1 MHFPQQLERGGC
13 EVLTQRGRWWKGNR
27 LHVDRRWLSSPA
39 GYTEDSFRGREE
51 PQPLDQMRGFQ
62 EVSEATWVQSQARGR
77 GWPGCEGI
85 IIGACLTEERHSS
98 SLSHRARNKRKQAI
112 EGRCG
117 VKGVLDLLG
126 C

>member
-51 PQPLDQMRGFQ
+51 PQPPDQMRGFQ

-85 IIGACLTEERHSS
+85 IIGACLTERRGIA
-98 SLSHRARNKRKQAI
+98 RASVTVPGTRESKPSKA
-112 EGRCG
+112 G
-117 VKGVLDLLG
+117 VVSRGY
-126 C
+126 